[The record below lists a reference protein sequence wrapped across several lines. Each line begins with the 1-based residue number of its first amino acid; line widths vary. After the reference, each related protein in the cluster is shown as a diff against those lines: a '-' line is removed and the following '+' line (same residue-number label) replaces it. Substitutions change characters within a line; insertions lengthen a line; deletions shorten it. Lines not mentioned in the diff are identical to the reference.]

1 MSEAL
6 FDPAPGPA
14 TGPVTASSSG
24 GPGTIPAGIPAE
36 ISAGVDGLDADGAL
50 AEAVR
55 LRRGVDAA
63 QARLLR
69 VAAHWADLHGVL
81 PDDTRGGQ
89 AAGHRSRTVIGGTER
104 LVPLAGPGAPAVAEF
119 APAELGA
126 ALGMSTHAASV
137 LVGNALELRHRL
149 PRLWARVMAGQLPAW
164 RASKVAEH
172 TTTLCAPAAG
182 FVDAQLAPVAHRVG
196 LGRVLALVEAARK
209 RFDPAA
215 AAAQE
220 RRAAQTRGV
229 WLGERMLHGTRAIH
243 IEADALDAAAFD
255 HTIADLAQALARF
268 GDTDPLDVRRAKS
281 VGTLADPQTALDL
294 LSGHRD
300 QHDEPGTDAQPGPAA
315 DAGDADPV
323 VDGEADHAGE
333 PASGPARRAA
343 GPVGTAGPGLRRRP
357 RVDLYVHLHQDAVEA
372 GAGIGRVEGLGAAT
386 LAKIREWVGR
396 ADVRVTGVLD
406 LDSRAAVD
414 GHEVPDPMRETVFL
428 RNPCCPFPWCP
439 NLSRV
444 KDDDHIEE
452 YLPEDEGGPPGQ
464 TSPANLAGLCRRHH
478 RCKTHGGWTYAMPEP
493 GLYLWRSPHGRR
505 YLVDHTGTTNLD
517 TS

>member
-6 FDPAPGPA
+6 FDTAPGPDP
-14 TGPVTASSSG
+14 GPAGARPRPVG
-24 GPGTIPAGIPAE
+24 IPAGVE
-36 ISAGVDGLDADGAL
+36 DLDADSAL

-55 LRRGVDAA
+55 LRRGADAA

-126 ALGMSTHAASV
+126 ALGMSTHAAAV
-137 LVGNALELRHRL
+137 LVGTALELRHRL

-220 RRAAQTRGV
+220 RRAAQTAGCGSVSGCCTAPGRSTS
-229 WLGERMLHGTRAIH
+229 RPTRW
-243 IEADALDAAAFD
+243 
-255 HTIADLAQALARF
+255 TRPPS
-268 GDTDPLDVRRAKS
+268 TTPSPTWPRR
-281 VGTLADPQTALDL
+281 
-294 LSGHRD
+294 
-300 QHDEPGTDAQPGPAA
+300 
-315 DAGDADPV
+315 
-323 VDGEADHAGE
+323 
-333 PASGPARRAA
+333 
-343 GPVGTAGPGLRRRP
+343 
-357 RVDLYVHLHQDAVEA
+357 
-372 GAGIGRVEGLGAAT
+372 
-386 LAKIREWVGR
+386 
-396 ADVRVTGVLD
+396 
-406 LDSRAAVD
+406 
-414 GHEVPDPMRETVFL
+414 
-428 RNPCCPFPWCP
+428 
-439 NLSRV
+439 
-444 KDDDHIEE
+444 
-452 YLPEDEGGPPGQ
+452 
-464 TSPANLAGLCRRHH
+464 
-478 RCKTHGGWTYAMPEP
+478 
-493 GLYLWRSPHGRR
+493 
-505 YLVDHTGTTNLD
+505 
-517 TS
+517 

>member
-55 LRRGVDAA
+55 LRRGADAA

-126 ALGMSTHAASV
+126 ALGMSTHAAAV
-137 LVGNALELRHRL
+137 LVGTALELRHRL
-149 PRLWARVMAGQLPAW
+149 PRLWARVMAGRLPAW
-164 RASKVAEH
+164 RASKIAEH

-300 QHDEPGTDAQPGPAA
+300 QDDEPGIGADPEPEPAGQRRRTGPA
-315 DAGDADPV
+315 
-323 VDGEADHAGE
+323 ET
-333 PASGPARRAA
+333 AA
-343 GPVGTAGPGLRRRP
+343 KTGTAGPGLRRRP

-406 LDSRAAVD
+406 LDSHAAVD
-414 GHEVPDPMRETVFL
+414 GHEVPDPRRLDLCDART
-428 RNPCCPFPWCP
+428 RP
-439 NLSRV
+439 
-444 KDDDHIEE
+444 
-452 YLPEDEGGPPGQ
+452 LPVALTPRPPL
-464 TSPANLAGLCRRHH
+464 PRRPHRHH
-478 RCKTHGGWTYAMPEP
+478 QPRHQLSHRPP
-493 GLYLWRSPHGRR
+493 R
-505 YLVDHTGTTNLD
+505 
-517 TS
+517 